1 MIGLFQEPGKKAT
14 VFVAQQKKNKKQ
26 NKKQESRFTRRTDLL
41 NDKKLDRTP

>member
-14 VFVAQQKKNKKQ
+14 VFVAQQKNKKQ